1 MEDSLKPA
9 SDINSPSIKDLFFRY
24 VRFLPLF
31 IISVA
36 LALLVAYLYLRYTT
50 PIYRSA
56 AILSIQQAEEGQGDE
71 KFQQL
76 FSSSNTKNIQSEIEY
91 LRSRR
96 LMERVV
102 KALQLNVT
110 YYGVGNIREQN
121 IYRSNPVA
129 LQILQL
135 ADSAASFT
143 FNIEFNDNRQFRIN
157 EGPTLYA
164 LGQEFKNG
172 YGVFKLVATAPDALS
187 QQYRITWQPAG
198 AVASG
203 FIKDLVVAP
212 KAAGT
217 GLLTLLLET
226 TNPYLG
232 ADVLNQ
238 LMQEYGEAT
247 VEDRNIT
254 TNQTLAFI
262 NDRLA
267 KISQELDSVTGRL
280 LAYQQSNNLIDVES
294 QSSTYFGGAEATDKQ
309 IAEQRVQ
316 LEITENVTAYLANR
330 KNNFS
335 TTPSTLGLNDPT
347 LNHPDCGVQRA
358 ATGAE
363 GADRR
368 RCAAHQH
375 KGAATGRAA

>member
-129 LQILQL
+129 LEILQL

-172 YGVFKLVATAPDALS
+172 YGVFKLVATAPEALS

-198 AVASG
+198 AVASVSLK
-203 FIKDLVVAP
+203 ILWW
-212 KAAGT
+212 
-217 GLLTLLLET
+217 
-226 TNPYLG
+226 
-232 ADVLNQ
+232 
-238 LMQEYGEAT
+238 
-247 VEDRNIT
+247 
-254 TNQTLAFI
+254 
-262 NDRLA
+262 RL
-267 KISQELDSVTGRL
+267 
-280 LAYQQSNNLIDVES
+280 
-294 QSSTYFGGAEATDKQ
+294 KQ
-309 IAEQRVQ
+309 PEQGCSPCC
-316 LEITENVTAYLANR
+316 L
-330 KNNFS
+330 KPP
-335 TTPSTLGLNDPT
+335 TPTLGPT
-347 LNHPDCGVQRA
+347 Y
-358 ATGAE
+358 
-363 GADRR
+363 
-368 RCAAHQH
+368 
-375 KGAATGRAA
+375 